1 MVYGRSSHAREAR
14 GVETF
19 VRIEVKIF
27 ATLRLALG
35 RGTVSLEFDEP
46 PTVGELVAAVSE
58 EVGEDISPW
67 LVSENGEILMGT
79 MILLEGKNILHLN
92 GMETLVTVDSV
103 SIFPPAG
110 GG

>member
-1 MVYGRSSHAREAR
+1 
-14 GVETF
+14 
-19 VRIEVKIF
+19 VRIDIKIF

-35 RGTVSLEFDEP
+35 RGAVSLDFAEP
-46 PTVGELVAAVSE
+46 PTVWDLVSAVSD

-79 MILLEGKNILHLN
+79 MILLEGKNILHLE
-92 GMETLVTVDSV
+92 GMDTLVTVESV

>member
-1 MVYGRSSHAREAR
+1 VTVH
-14 GVETF
+14 
-19 VRIEVKIF
+19 VKIF

-35 RGTVSLEFDEP
+35 RGEVFLDFDSP
-46 PTVGELVAAVSE
+46 PTVWKLVEAISR

-67 LVSENGEILMGT
+67 LVHPDNSIQMGT
-79 MILLEGKNILHLN
+79 MVLLEGKNILHMD
-92 GMETLVTVDSV
+92 GMETIVDVSSV